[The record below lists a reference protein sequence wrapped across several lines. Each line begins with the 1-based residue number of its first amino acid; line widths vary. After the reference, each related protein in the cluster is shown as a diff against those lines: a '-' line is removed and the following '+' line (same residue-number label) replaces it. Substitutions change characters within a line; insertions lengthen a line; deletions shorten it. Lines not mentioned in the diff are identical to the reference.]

1 MSQELLDIGF
11 AHDRT
16 TKKEDW
22 LTPPWIL
29 RELGEFDLD
38 PCFSEPRPWPTAN
51 LHYTAQDNGLIKPWH
66 GRVWLNP
73 PYGTQTPRWMQ
84 RIAEHEGGGIA
95 LIFVRTET
103 ATFFPWIWDNA
114 HSFLF
119 IKGRLKFCTVE
130 GKEGGSAG
138 APSMLIA
145 YSDFDSDI
153 LAKAAFNGRIPGKF
167 LMNEMVK
174 GT

>member
-16 TKKEDW
+16 TGKEEW
-22 LTPPWIL
+22 LTPPWVL
-29 RELGEFDLD
+29 RELGKFDLD
-38 PCFSEPRPWPTAN
+38 PCAPVKRPWEIAGKHFTI
-51 LHYTAQDNGLIKPWH
+51 QDNGLIRLWS

-84 RIAEHEGGGIA
+84 RMSEHTGGGIA

-103 ATFFPWIWDNA
+103 ATFFPWIWDKA

-119 IKGRLKFCTVE
+119 IKGRLSFYTTE

-145 YSDFDSDI
+145 YSAADSEI
-153 LAKAAFNGRIPGKF
+153 LKRCGSSSIPGKF
-167 LMNEMVK
+167 LLNQP
-174 GT
+174 

>member
-1 MSQELLDIGF
+1 MSQKLLDIGF

-16 TKKEDW
+16 TGKEEW

-29 RELGEFDLD
+29 KALGKFDLD
-38 PCFSEPRPWPTAN
+38 PCAPIKRPWEIAAKHFTIE
-51 LHYTAQDNGLIKPWH
+51 DNGLIRPWE

-84 RIAEHEGGGIA
+84 RMSEHTGEGIA

-114 HSFLF
+114 HGFLF
-119 IKGRLKFCTVE
+119 IKGRLSFCTTE
-130 GKEGGSAG
+130 GKKGGSAG
-138 APSMLIA
+138 APSMLIS
-145 YSDFDSDI
+145 YSDFDSEI
-153 LAKAAFNGRIPGKF
+153 LKQAASTTIPGKF
-167 LMNEMVK
+167 LLNQ
-174 GT
+174 